1 MTIVIDWDVKQ
12 QIKPISRLTAFV
24 AAYHLAAAFYH
35 QKYFAPYQNI
45 PVFFKVADE
54 TALVDLTA
62 PVAGVILTLLA
73 NLRQCFISEDTE
85 TSEKDRRDSQYV
97 TLLDK
102 TQAGGQS
109 VSWGQ
114 GTGSRT
120 QFATSLQMVLKGLI
134 EHIMR
139 SS

>member
-1 MTIVIDWDVKQ
+1 MFWTWSEIQIVVFLIQ
-12 QIKPISRLTAFV
+12 RLIFV
-24 AAYHLAAAFYH
+24 HVH
-35 QKYFAPYQNI
+35 Q
-45 PVFFKVADE
+45 VADE

-85 TSEKDRRDSQYV
+85 TGDKDRRDSQYI

-102 TQAGGQS
+102 TSGAGGQS

-139 SS
+139 SSKHAC

>member
-1 MTIVIDWDVKQ
+1 MITKD
-12 QIKPISRLTAFV
+12 
-24 AAYHLAAAFYH
+24 
-35 QKYFAPYQNI
+35 FASFCTFCL
-45 PVFFKVADE
+45 FFNQVADE

-85 TSEKDRRDSQYV
+85 TGEKDRRESQYI

-139 SS
+139 SSSYTLSFHVKR